1 VGEGGYGGGVMAAEL
16 TKDTIERAFDAVGE
30 LAVER
35 GIVVEIAVY
44 GGSCL
49 ILASDIRGTSG
60 DVDAVFLKEPKIVRQ
75 LADEVARRMGLPL
88 DWINE
93 AVTRTAPPIGNPEP
107 NILPFGEYPRT
118 CNSSVGLRVF
128 LPTPA
133 YLLAMKILANRL
145 ADDVTKIKSDL
156 ADAVGLMKVTRIST
170 REALVD
176 LMAEC
181 YPNLP
186 GLAAGALNAR
196 INAKLDA
203 LMDAYAQSADA
214 PDPTWNAGRGPATRP
229 T

>member
-1 VGEGGYGGGVMAAEL
+1 MAVEL
-16 TKDTIERAFDAVGE
+16 TKDIIERAFDAMGQM
-30 LAVER
+30 AAER
-35 GIVVEIAVY
+35 GLVVEIAVY

-60 DVDAVFLKEPKIVRQ
+60 DVDAVFLKEARIVRQ
-75 LADEVARRMGLPL
+75 LADDVARRLGLPL

-93 AVTRTAPPIGNPEP
+93 AVTRTAPPIGNPPP
-107 NILPFGEYPRT
+107 NLLPFGEYPRA
-118 CNSSVGLRVF
+118 CNAPVGLRVF

-145 ADDVTKIKSDL
+145 VDDVDKIRSDL
-156 ADAVGLMKVTRIST
+156 ADAVGLMKVTAIST

-176 LMAEC
+176 LIAEC

-196 INAKLDA
+196 INTKLDA
-203 LMDAYAQSADA
+203 LMDAYAQSTDA
-214 PDPTWNAGRGPATRP
+214 PDPTWHAGRGPATRP
-229 T
+229 P